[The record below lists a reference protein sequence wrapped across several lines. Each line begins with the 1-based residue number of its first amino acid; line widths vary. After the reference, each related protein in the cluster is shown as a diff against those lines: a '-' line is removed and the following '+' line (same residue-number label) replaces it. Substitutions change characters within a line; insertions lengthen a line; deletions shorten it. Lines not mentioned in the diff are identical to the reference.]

1 MPTPPVFHPV
11 TATCPS
17 YSGII
22 TEWLRLTAAGCWLPG
37 DRSESSGEFW
47 RAGTSSVGP
56 VRPICAAANSELLFP
71 ADQQSVARR
80 LGHCSRRSP
89 KPAMAAFG
97 SNTVCSTAGPTEL
110 RRDYL
115 SSSQPAVHGTAV
127 VGNFLHRVQ
136 LPYLLQDPRACVDP
150 GRAAAAAGGRRR
162 RAAGRAPAARAAVRW
177 HREITSRCIW
187 PGPGRAESWPYSP
200 RC

>member
-1 MPTPPVFHPV
+1 MQEACGDSVLYEYELVQPCFQPK
-11 TATCPS
+11 S
-17 YSGII
+17 
-22 TEWLRLTAAGCWLPG
+22 AAGPG
-37 DRSESSGEFW
+37 E
-47 RAGTSSVGP
+47 
-56 VRPICAAANSELLFP
+56 
-71 ADQQSVARR
+71 
-80 LGHCSRRSP
+80 
-89 KPAMAAFG
+89 
-97 SNTVCSTAGPTEL
+97 
-110 RRDYL
+110 
-115 SSSQPAVHGTAV
+115 QPAVHGTAV